1 MAALLLTGPTV
12 EPWTVAELKAFLRV
26 DHDADDAVIASL
38 LAAARSQV
46 EALTRRALLLQS
58 WRLSYDAWPRDGRIR
73 LRIGPL
79 RALTAARVIDRAGV
93 AQEIDLARFV
103 VDVGG
108 GVIAAPPGSLPQ
120 PGRDLAGIALDVE
133 LGYGATPSEVPE
145 LLRHAVRTLAA
156 HWYDNRGL
164 VAVGS
169 SVAMLPGSVAA
180 MLASFRVPAL

>member
-1 MAALLLTGPTV
+1 MPALLLTGPTV
-12 EPWTVAELKAFLRV
+12 EPWTLAELKAFLRV

-58 WRLSYDAWPRDGRIR
+58 WRLSYDAWPRDSRIR

-79 RALTAARVIDRAGV
+79 HALTGARVIDSAGV

-103 VDVGG
+103 VDAAD

-120 PGRDLAGIALDVE
+120 PGCGAAGIALDVE
-133 LGYGATPSEVPE
+133 LGFGTTPGDVPE

>member
-1 MAALLLTGPTV
+1 MPALLLTGPTV

-26 DHDADDAVIASL
+26 EHDADDAVIASL

-73 LRIGPL
+73 PRIGPL
-79 RALTAARVIDRAGV
+79 RALLAAQVFDAQGAAQAIDV
-93 AQEIDLARFV
+93 DRFV
-103 VDVGG
+103 VDGAG
-108 GVIAAPPGSLPQ
+108 GVIAAPPGSLPP
-120 PGRDLAGIALDVE
+120 PGRGVAGIALDVE
-133 LGYGATPSEVPE
+133 LGYGAVPTDVPE

-156 HWYDNRGL
+156 HWYDNRGM
-164 VAVGS
+164 AAIGG

>member
-12 EPWTVAELKAFLRV
+12 EPWTLAELKAFLRV
-26 DHDADDAVIASL
+26 EHDADDAVIASL

-73 LRIGPL
+73 LRLGPL
-79 RALTAARVIDRAGV
+79 RALTAAQVIDSSGA
-93 AQEIDLARFV
+93 AQPIALDCFV
-103 VDVGG
+103 VDVAE
-108 GVIAAPPGSLPQ
+108 GVIAAVGSLPQ
-120 PGRDLAGIALDVE
+120 PGRRVAGIALDVE
-133 LGYGATPSEVPE
+133 LGFGAAPSDVPE

-164 VAVGS
+164 VAIGN

>member
-26 DHDADDAVIASL
+26 EHDADDAVIASL
-38 LAAARSQV
+38 LAAARGQV

-73 LRIGPL
+73 PRIGPL
-79 RALTAARVIDRAGV
+79 RALIAARVFDSADT
-93 AQEIDLARFV
+93 AQPVDVTRFV
-103 VDVGG
+103 VDVAD
-108 GVIAAPPGSLPQ
+108 GVIAAPAASLPH
-120 PGRDLAGIALDVE
+120 PGRGLAGIALDVE
-133 LGYGATPSEVPE
+133 LGYGAAPSDVPE

-156 HWYDNRGL
+156 HWYDNRGM
-164 VAVGS
+164 AAIGG
-169 SVAMLPGSVAA
+169 SVALLPGSVAA

>member
-12 EPWTVAELKAFLRV
+12 EPWTVAELKTFLRV
-26 DHDADDAVIASL
+26 EHDADDAVIASL

-58 WRLSYDAWPRDGRIR
+58 WRLSYESWPRDGRIR
-73 LRIGPL
+73 PRLGPL
-79 RALTAARVIDRAGV
+79 RALTAARVIDAAGG
-93 AQEIDLARFV
+93 AQAIDVGRFV
-103 VDVGG
+103 VDVAG
-108 GVIAAPPGSLPQ
+108 GVIAAPADALPQ
-120 PGRDLAGIALDVE
+120 PGRGIALDVE
-133 LGYGATPSEVPE
+133 LGFGATPSEVPE